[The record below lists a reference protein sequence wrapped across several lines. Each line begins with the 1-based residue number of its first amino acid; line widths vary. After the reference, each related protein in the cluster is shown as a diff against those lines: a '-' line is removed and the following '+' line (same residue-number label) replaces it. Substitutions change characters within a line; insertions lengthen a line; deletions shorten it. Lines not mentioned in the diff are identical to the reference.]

1 MKISV
6 KAWVIFILI
15 AILGFSL
22 WMHFGYPRFSFV
34 DLSVNKKEARNIAV
48 SYLNSLGVDLEGYS
62 RVITFENDGW
72 ADRYLQKTLGSKKEN
87 QFVARYNYELFFWK
101 VRFFKESEKEEY
113 LIGVSP
119 KSGEILS
126 FAHLIEDILE
136 RKTEDQEIAK
146 RKARRFLEEKF
157 AINIDQYDFHEV
169 KITRLENRT
178 DYSFSWEHKDV
189 YIPWQEDEGGAKL
202 LIGATVSGN
211 EIRWFYKNDLDIP
224 EKFNRYVE
232 KQLVFGEYLSSFYFL
247 VLTFLVASSIYL
259 LIKKRNQVVAR
270 FCKKWYIYL
279 AILLASLSLVSFFN
293 NLQSIIMH
301 YSTSVSL
308 VSYIGINLVKVIIN
322 LVLFSVAF
330 VMVGVAGETLRN
342 EALPEGQQCSF
353 LHYLRSTFFSRRV
366 SGAILL
372 GYLLFVIMLGLQAF
386 IFDLGQEHLGVWK
399 EHFRF
404 TRFSSSYIPFL
415 GAFIVGIMAS
425 VNEEVI
431 FRIFA
436 ISWGKK
442 YFKNMLFAIF
452 FSALI
457 WGFGHS
463 GYAIFPVWFRGIE
476 VSIIGLMYG
485 FVFIKYGIIPL
496 IVAHYLFDV
505 FWGIAAYILA
515 RSSGYLF
522 YASLFVFL
530 IPLILALVAYFINR
544 EEREKPIKTILDKIQ
559 RYNLGVLKIFVSERK
574 IKGFSEAAIQK
585 ELIAH
590 NWDIDLVEIA
600 IREVF

>member
-15 AILGFSL
+15 AILSFYL

-34 DLSVNKKEARNIAV
+34 DLSVNKKEALNIAA
-48 SYLNSLGVDLEGYS
+48 SYLNSLGVDLKGYS
-62 RVITFENDGW
+62 HAITFENDDW
-72 ADRYLQKTLGSKKEN
+72 ADRYLQRTLGSKKEN
-87 QFVARYNYELFFWK
+87 EFVTRYNYELFFWK
-101 VRFFKESEKEEY
+101 VRFFKEFQKEEY
-113 LIGVSP
+113 LIGISP
-119 KSGEILS
+119 KSKEILS
-126 FAHLIEDILE
+126 FVHLIEDIAE
-136 RKTEDQEIAK
+136 RKSEDQEIAK
-146 RKARRFLEEKF
+146 RRARRFLEAKF
-157 AINIDQYDFHEV
+157 ATNLDEYDFHEV
-169 KITRLENRT
+169 KVTRLEKRT

-202 LIGATVSGN
+202 LIGAMVSGD
-211 EIRWFYKNDLDIP
+211 EIRWFYKNNLDIP

-232 KQLVFGEYLSSFYFL
+232 KQLVFGEYLLSFYFL
-247 VLTFLVASSIYL
+247 ILTFLVASSIYL
-259 LIKKRNQVVAR
+259 LVKKRNQVVAR
-270 FCKKWYIYL
+270 FSKKWYVYL
-279 AILLASLSLVSFFN
+279 AIVLASLNLVSFFN
-293 NLQSIIMH
+293 NLENITMR
-301 YSTSVSL
+301 YSTSASL
-308 VSYIGINLVKVIIN
+308 ASYIGINLVKVIIN
-322 LVLFSVAF
+322 LLLFSVAF
-330 VMVGVAGETLRN
+330 IMVGVAGETLRN
-342 EALPEGQQCSF
+342 ETMPEKQQSSF
-353 LHYLRSTFFSRRV
+353 LHYLRSTFFSRKV

-372 GYLLFVIMLGLQAF
+372 GYLLFLIMLGLQAF

-404 TRFSSSYIPFL
+404 TRFSSAYIPFL
-415 GAFIVGIMAS
+415 GAFIVGIVAS

-436 ISWGKK
+436 INWGKK
-442 YFKNMLFAIF
+442 YFKNLFFAIL

-476 VSIIGLMYG
+476 VSIIGLIYG
-485 FVFIKYGIIPL
+485 FIFIKYGIIPL

-505 FWGIAAYILA
+505 FWGIAAYILM

-522 YASLFVFL
+522 GGSIFVFL
-530 IPLILALVAYFINR
+530 IPLILDLVAYFLNR
-544 EEREKPIKTILDKIQ
+544 KEREKPIKNILDNIQ
-559 RYNLGVLKIFVSERK
+559 RYNLGVLKTFVSEK
-574 IKGFSEAAIQK
+574 KSKGLGEAAIKK

-600 IREVF
+600 IHEVF

>member
-15 AILGFSL
+15 AILGFYL
-22 WMHFGYPRFSFV
+22 WMHFGYPSFSFV
-34 DLSVNKKEARNIAV
+34 DLSVNKKEALNIAV
-48 SYLNSLGVDLEGYS
+48 SYLDSLGVGSEGYS
-62 RVITFENDGW
+62 HVITFENDGW

-87 QFVARYNYELFFWK
+87 EFVTRYNYELFFWK
-101 VRFFKESEKEEY
+101 VRFFKQSQKEEY
-113 LIGVSP
+113 LIEVSP
-119 KSGEILS
+119 KSKEILS
-126 FAHLIEDILE
+126 FAHPIEDIVE
-136 RKTEDQEIAK
+136 RKSEDQEIAK

-157 AINIDQYDFHEV
+157 AINIDEYDFHEV
-169 KITRLENRT
+169 KITRLEKRT

-211 EIRWFYKNDLDIP
+211 EIRRFYKNYLDIP
-224 EKFNRYVE
+224 EKFSRYVE
-232 KQLVFGEYLSSFYFL
+232 KQLVFGEYLLSFYFL
-247 VLTFLVASSIYL
+247 ILTFLIASSIYL
-259 LIKKRNQVVAR
+259 LIKKRNQVVTR
-270 FCKKWYIYL
+270 FCKKWYLYL
-279 AILLASLSLVSFFN
+279 AIVLVFLSLVSFFN
-293 NLQSIIMH
+293 NLENIIMH

-308 VSYIGINLVKVIIN
+308 ASYIGINLVKVIIN
-322 LVLFSVAF
+322 LAFFNVAF
-330 VMVGVAGETLRN
+330 VMIGVAGETLRN
-342 EALPEGQQCSF
+342 EVMPKRQESSF

-404 TRFSSSYIPFL
+404 TRFSSAYVPFL
-415 GAFIVGIMAS
+415 GAFIIGITAS

-436 ISWGKK
+436 INWGKK
-442 YFKNMLFAIF
+442 YFKNIFFAIF

-457 WGFGHS
+457 WGFGHT

-476 VSIIGLMYG
+476 ISIIGLMYG
-485 FVFIKYGIIPL
+485 VIFIKYGIIPL

-505 FWGIAAYILA
+505 FWGIAAYILTG
-515 RSSGYLF
+515 SSGYLF
-522 YASLFVFL
+522 GGSIFVFL
-530 IPLILALVAYFINR
+530 IPLILALVAYFLNQ
-544 EEREKPIKTILDKIQ
+544 EEREKPIKNILDNIQ
-559 RYNLGVLKIFVSERK
+559 RYNLGVLKTFVSERK
-574 IKGFSEAAIQK
+574 SKGLGEAAIKK
-585 ELIAH
+585 ELLAH

-600 IREVF
+600 IHEVF